1 MPTLESMYFDELEA
15 LIERANLSIA
25 DCSHDEDL
33 LRQRARKAQVIL
45 DEQARAAP
53 PPSRRTIAGYECIVK
68 RTRVCND
75 GADLA
80 IVALHGFDAT
90 FAELEDLP
98 QQLFEQD
105 AALRGR
111 SLLFVFP
118 QAPTTPVGA
127 AWWGYD
133 SNRFRDGVT
142 MDKRA
147 IESFVHEEPAG
158 LAECRERMG
167 RLIAEVRRMAGGI
180 PSARVLLVGY
190 SHGAPTAMDIAL
202 QRDPAEAVAGV
213 AFLSGV
219 PIAVEQWKK
228 RLRVHP
234 RLRALL
240 THGAMDMSLPIA
252 AGGYVRDLLSSAGA
266 DVSFVPHNGGHELG
280 GRPVHAALAD
290 LTNELIARGT
300 ATTRHERESAPR

>member
-1 MPTLESMYFDELEA
+1 MDQDCAGLENAHRLSCTAIDQD
-15 LIERANLSIA
+15 RNLRVRVS
-25 DCSHDEDL
+25 
-33 LRQRARKAQVIL
+33 L
-45 DEQARAAP
+45 DEAASKLVSLQNIYQEGIVFCARF
-53 PPSRRTIAGYECIVK
+53 
-68 RTRVCND
+68 
-75 GADLA
+75 A
-80 IVALHGFDAT
+80 IR
-90 FAELEDLP
+90 E
-98 QQLFEQD
+98 QLFEQD

-180 PSARVLLVGY
+180 PSARVLVVGY

-300 ATTRHERESAPR
+300 ATTRPERESAPR